1 MSMSF
6 LSALKKIPFLS
17 FLKALSS
24 NDEPVFLVGGCVR
37 DLLLGHDPEDF
48 DLAVSENPKRLAS
61 KLAAH
66 LGGSMFKMGKNK
78 TVVYRVMAGSHPL
91 DVSPLAGGAIEFDLR
106 QRDFTVNAM
115 AFDLNSLQLID
126 FFNGV
131 SDILNKQIKMV
142 SENAFIMD
150 PLRMLR
156 AYRIAAFL
164 NFTIEDKTTDAIRR
178 HAGRITVS
186 AVERIKT
193 EFFKLLASPISLVHL
208 MNMQKSGLL
217 STLFPELGS
226 LVGCVQNRHH
236 QFDVMEHTWQAYQVL
251 EQALN
256 NQLTGL
262 SPEIRSVLLEMPSNE
277 KVLLKCAMLFHDLG
291 KPRVRSVT
299 ESGDVHFFEHEAV
312 GAEIARDICLRLK
325 CASAETSFI
334 ESVVK
339 NHLRPLLL
347 FIADQ
352 NGTLTRKG
360 ITRFFMTCGLLTPVI
375 LVHVLADISG
385 KNIGG
390 YEAMDSTLSAFIT
403 RLFSLY
409 HESFKPGQHQPRLVT
424 GQDLMD
430 VFGLHPSPLF
440 KVILQ
445 DIEVAR
451 LAGDIHTREQGLKMA
466 ESHIQKVS
474 DRC

>member
-1 MSMSF
+1 
-6 LSALKKIPFLS
+6 
-17 FLKALSS
+17 
-24 NDEPVFLVGGCVR
+24 VR

-150 PLRMLR
+150 PHRMLR